1 MPKKTTKKSRPK
13 KRPLTA
19 RTADKHRLYQESVQ
33 DAETEASFLSRT
45 FQKLRGR
52 PPESLREDFCGTA
65 LLCAEWVK
73 KKNRTALGIDLD
85 YSVLEWGL
93 ANNVKPLGE
102 AAQRVTLRNAD
113 VRDKCPGRFDV
124 TVALNFSYF
133 IFRTREEIRG
143 YFAAVRRSMA
153 KDGLFFVDAYG
164 GYESWQPM
172 EEPRR
177 MDGYTYVWDQDQV
190 CPIDNGVV
198 NYIHFEFK
206 DGTKLRKAF
215 TYEWRLW
222 TLPEIMELLA
232 EAGFGKSTVY
242 WEDGDA
248 KGEGTGVFRPKL
260 HVAQEAAWVAYVVAE
275 P

>member
-1 MPKKTTKKSRPK
+1 MPKKKK
-13 KRPLTA
+13 KRSRKPALTA
-19 RTADKHRLYQESVQ
+19 RTADKHSLYQESVQ
-33 DAETEASFLSRT
+33 DTEAEAAFLSRT

-52 PPESLREDFCGTA
+52 PAKTLREDFCGTA

-73 KKNRTALGIDLD
+73 KKERVAVGVDLD
-85 YSVLEWGL
+85 PSVIAWGVEHNL
-93 ANNVKPLGE
+93 APLGE
-102 AAQRVTLRNAD
+102 PGKRVEIRQAD

-133 IFRTREEIRG
+133 IFRTREEMRG
-143 YFAAVRRSMA
+143 YFAAVRKSVA
-153 KDGLFFVDAYG
+153 KDGIFVLDAYG

-177 MDGYTYVWDQDQV
+177 MDGFTYVWDQDEV

-222 TLPEIMELLA
+222 TLPEIRELLA
-232 EAGFGKSTVY
+232 EAGFSKSTVY

-248 KGEGTGVFRPKL
+248 RGEGTGVFRPKA
-260 HVAQEAAWVAYVVAE
+260 HVGQEAAWVAYVIAE

>member
-1 MPKKTTKKSRPK
+1 MPKKKK
-13 KRPLTA
+13 KRSRKPALTA

-33 DAETEASFLSRT
+33 DTEAEAAFLSRT

-52 PPESLREDFCGTA
+52 PAKTLREDFCGTA

-73 KKNRTALGIDLD
+73 KKERVAVGVDLD
-85 YSVLEWGL
+85 PSVIAWGVEHNL
-93 ANNVKPLGE
+93 APLGE
-102 AAQRVTLRNAD
+102 PGKRVEIRQAD

-133 IFRTREEIRG
+133 IFRTREEMRG
-143 YFAAVRRSMA
+143 YFAAVRKSVA
-153 KDGLFFVDAYG
+153 KDGIFVLDAYG

-177 MDGYTYVWDQDQV
+177 MDGFTYVWDQDEV

-222 TLPEIMELLA
+222 TLPEIRELLA
-232 EAGFGKSTVY
+232 EAGFSKSTVY

-248 KGEGTGVFRPKL
+248 RGEGTGVFRPKA
-260 HVAQEAAWVAYVVAE
+260 HVGQEAAWVAYVIAE